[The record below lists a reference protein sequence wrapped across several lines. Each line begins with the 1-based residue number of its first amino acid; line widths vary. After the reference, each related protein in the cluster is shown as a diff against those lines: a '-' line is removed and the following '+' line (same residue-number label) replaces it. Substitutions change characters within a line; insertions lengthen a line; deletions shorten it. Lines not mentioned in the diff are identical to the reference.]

1 MAKTWKQKYDSK
13 PNPEIKIIEKDF
25 WGQRAGDR
33 MLIPTP
39 KLIEDYLRETDSG
52 TVIDIVQLRKDLASK
67 QGADFSCPMTTSIF
81 LRIMAE
87 TQLELYGTN
96 TAEMAPFWRVIDLKS
111 PLAKKLSCGVEFL
124 NTQLEKEQ
132 S

>member
-13 PNPEIKIIEKDF
+13 PHPDIKIIEKDF
-25 WGQRAGDR
+25 WGQQAGDR

-39 KLIEDYLRETDSG
+39 KIIEDYLRNTEMG
-52 TVIDIVQLRKDLASK
+52 TPVDLIQMRKELAGAH
-67 QGADFSCPMTTSIF
+67 GADFTCPMTTSIF

-87 TQLELYGTN
+87 TKLELYGTKS
-96 TAEMAPFWRVIDLKS
+96 AEMAPFWRVVDLKS
-111 PLAKKLSCGVEFL
+111 PLAKKLSCGIDFL
-124 NTQLEKEQ
+124 KNQLESEQ

>member
-52 TVIDIVQLRKDLASK
+52 AVIDIVQLRKDLAGK

-124 NTQLEKEQ
+124 SDCIKEEKA
-132 S
+132 